1 MTMTLPSAHT
11 SLPEGVEMPLT
22 PDEVANKTF
31 PSVLRGYA
39 KWEVDEFLK
48 DVALDYQRALGLA
61 EWAMQR
67 SSLLVTD
74 TAAATPAVAHD
85 DEETIPA
92 VAVENTSLVSALP
105 PPPPPAGPLESTTQS
120 KVQMEKLGE
129 HIRYLAVLVNN
140 LNQRIDLLETQRPQ
154 EIVAQAPQR
163 QVHAELERLAALANG
178 VYPAGFEA
186 AGSLASDPAP
196 VDTVEQTRLSPSE
209 WWPSESPLW
218 VVNKANGSAPT
229 PHNHPRG

>member
-1 MTMTLPSAHT
+1 
-11 SLPEGVEMPLT
+11 MPLT

-67 SSLLVTD
+67 SSHLATNDAPSAVTND
-74 TAAATPAVAHD
+74 DAHADPTPALA
-85 DEETIPA
+85 DESS
-92 VAVENTSLVSALP
+92 SLVSVLP
-105 PPPPPAGPLESTTQS
+105 PPPPPAVSAEPATQS
-120 KVQMEKLGE
+120 TVQIEKLGE

-140 LNQRIDLLETQRPQ
+140 LNQRIDALETHRPQ
-154 EIVAQAPQR
+154 GENVQATPLEVRGEPQP
-163 QVHAELERLAALANG
+163 VAALTNG
-178 VYPAGFEA
+178 VYPTGFAA
-186 AGSLASDPAP
+186 AGAQANNPSP
-196 VDTVEQTRLSPSE
+196 VETVEETRLSPSE

-218 VVNKANGSAPT
+218 VVNKGNGSATT
-229 PHNHPRG
+229 PHNRPRG

>member
-1 MTMTLPSAHT
+1 MTMTLPTAHT

-67 SSLLVTD
+67 SSLLVAD
-74 TAAATPAVAHD
+74 QAPAAAAHD
-85 DEETIPA
+85 AEVETPVIA
-92 VAVENTSLVSALP
+92 AEHTSLVSALP
-105 PPPPPAGPLESTTQS
+105 PPPPPTNQAASTPQI
-120 KVQMEKLGE
+120 EKIGE

-140 LNQRIDLLETQRPQ
+140 LNQRIDVLETQRPQ
-154 EIVAQAPQR
+154 GVQAQAPL
-163 QVHAELERLAALANG
+163 QVRAEPQAVAALANG
-178 VYPAGFEA
+178 VYPSGFEA
-186 AGSLASDPAP
+186 AGAQASVPSP
-196 VDTVEQTRLSPSE
+196 VETVEQTRLSPSE
-209 WWPSESPLW
+209 WWPTESPLW
-218 VVNKANGSAPT
+218 VVNKTNGSAPVQ
-229 PHNHPRG
+229 HNRPRS

>member
-1 MTMTLPSAHT
+1 MTLPSAHT

-67 SSLLVTD
+67 SSLLVAD
-74 TAAATPAVAHD
+74 QAPAAEAADDVEVALPVTAAESSTV
-85 DEETIPA
+85 
-92 VAVENTSLVSALP
+92 VSALP
-105 PPPPPAGPLESTTQS
+105 PPPPPASQDGSTKQS
-120 KVQMEKLGE
+120 TVQIEKLGE

-140 LNQRIDLLETQRPQ
+140 LNQRIDALETQRSQGMQVEAPLQVRAEPQ
-154 EIVAQAPQR
+154 PV
-163 QVHAELERLAALANG
+163 AALANG
-178 VYPAGFEA
+178 VYPSGFAA
-186 AGSLASDPAP
+186 AGAQADPSP
-196 VDTVEQTRLSPSE
+196 VDTVEQTRLSPSD

-218 VVNKANGSAPT
+218 VVNKTNGASSASRHDPLV
-229 PHNHPRG
+229 